1 MPHRPHVL
9 VADADAD
16 AARQLCR
23 YLGSYGIAADV
34 ATDSAA
40 LRACLATYRVDLLV
54 LDLLLPGAELPAGGQ
69 LPVIALSAQARLLDR
84 VMGLEMGADD
94 FLAKPVEP
102 RELVARI
109 RAVLRR
115 SRGGTA
121 AAAVPR
127 RLLFAGW
134 ALDLQHRRLQ
144 APDGAA
150 VPLSDAEHRL
160 LDIFLQHPQRV
171 CSRGQLAVLARGQAL
186 ASSGRSI
193 DLLVSRLRHK
203 LGDDPQAPRLI
214 RTVRGAGYLFD
225 ARPRPG

>member
-16 AARQLCR
+16 AARQLCS
-23 YLGSYGIAADV
+23 YLGGFGIAADV
-34 ATDSAA
+34 ASDSAA
-40 LRACLATYRVDLLV
+40 LQACLATRRVDLLV
-54 LDLLLPGAELPAGGQ
+54 LDLLLPGAGLPAGGQ

-115 SRGGTA
+115 SRGGLA

-134 ALDLQHRRLQ
+134 TLDLQRRRLQ

-160 LDIFLQHPQRV
+160 LDIFLQHPQQV

-186 ASSGRSI
+186 AGSGRSI